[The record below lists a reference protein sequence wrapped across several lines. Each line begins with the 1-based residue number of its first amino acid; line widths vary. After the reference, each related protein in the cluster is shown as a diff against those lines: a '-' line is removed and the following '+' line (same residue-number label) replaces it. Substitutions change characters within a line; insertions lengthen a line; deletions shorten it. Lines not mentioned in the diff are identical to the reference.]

1 MQRLYARHRLDIEPS
16 DLAPGL
22 AAMTASDHKRAAAD
36 LERFWSNGCQ
46 ALAAYPVRS
55 GVQLLRSTLQ
65 LPPGSEVMAAAVAHP
80 DRPRLAAHH
89 GLVPVAVDLDRG
101 TLAPRPDALTR
112 ALTPRTR
119 ILVVAHL
126 FGGLVDL
133 DLAWEM
139 CESRGVLLVE
149 DCAQAFRGP
158 LDTGNPLADVSMF
171 SFGMLKTATAL
182 GGALFTVRNAK
193 LLQRMR
199 DFQAAWPPQ
208 RRSSHLK
215 RLMQT
220 SAFMG
225 LTRPAPYALLARV
238 AGDGFDRTV
247 NSAVRAF
254 PAAGTDDLV
263 RRLARRPG
271 APVLRLLEHRLR
283 NFDYARLD
291 ARALSGE
298 RLAAMLPP
306 GMHIGGRAIDHTH
319 WLFPVSAP
327 GPERLIHAVPA
338 AGFDAAYKA
347 SSVSAIAAPPGR
359 PDLEPLLAREAM
371 SRLVFLPAYPELPP
385 RSLERIANA
394 GAAEGYAHAAALDSR
409 TPSARFGRA
418 AGHRPGPL

>member
-1 MQRLYARHRLDIEPS
+1 MTRLHPRHRLDIEPS
-16 DLAPGL
+16 DLAAGL
-22 AAMTASDHKRAAAD
+22 AAMTAADPKRAAAD
-36 LERFWSNGCQ
+36 LERLWSPGGQ
-46 ALAAYPVRS
+46 ALATYSVRS
-55 GVQLLRSTLQ
+55 GFHLLLSTLQ
-65 LPPGSEVMAAAVAHP
+65 LPPGSEVMFSAVTHP
-80 DRPRLAAHH
+80 DMPRLATHH
-89 GLVPVAVDLDRG
+89 GLVPVPVDLDRG

-139 CESRGVLLVE
+139 CESRDVLLVE

-182 GGALFTVRNAK
+182 GGALFTVRNAS

-199 DFQAAWPPQ
+199 DIQAAWPPQ

-215 RLMQT
+215 RLMQA
-220 SAFMG
+220 SAFMA
-225 LTRPAPYALLARV
+225 LTRPTTYALLARA

-263 RRLARRPG
+263 RRLAQRPG
-271 APVLRLLEHRLR
+271 APLLRLLEHRLR
-283 NFDYARLD
+283 NFDYARLID
-291 ARALSGE
+291 AVR
-298 RLAAMLPP
+298 
-306 GMHIGGRAIDHTH
+306 
-319 WLFPVSAP
+319 
-327 GPERLIHAVPA
+327 A
-338 AGFDAAYKA
+338 AGFDAARKA
-347 SSVSAIAAPPGR
+347 SSVSAIAAAPGR
-359 PDLEPLLAREAM
+359 PDIEPVLAREAM

-385 RSLERIANA
+385 GSLERIANA
-394 GAAEGYAHAAALDSR
+394 VASEVYAHAAA
-409 TPSARFGRA
+409 
-418 AGHRPGPL
+418 

>member
-1 MQRLYARHRLDIEPS
+1 MHSISRNLVAPAACKRLYARHRLDIEPS
-16 DLAPGL
+16 DLATGL
-22 AAMTASDHKRAAAD
+22 AAMTASDPKRAASE
-36 LERFWSNGCQ
+36 LEHLWSPRGQ
-46 ALAAYPVRS
+46 ALATYSVRS
-55 GVQLLRSTLQ
+55 GFHLLLTALR
-65 LPPGSEVMAAAVAHP
+65 LPPGSEVMFSAVTHP
-80 DRPRLAAHH
+80 DMPRLALHH
-89 GLVPVAVDLDRG
+89 GLVPVPVDLDRG

-182 GGALFTVRNAK
+182 GGALFTVRNAS

-199 DFQAAWPPQ
+199 EIQAAWPPQ

-215 RLMQT
+215 RLLQA
-220 SAFMG
+220 SAFIG
-225 LTRPAPYALLARV
+225 LTRPAPYALLARA
-238 AGDGFDRTV
+238 AGEDFDHRV

-254 PAAGTDDLV
+254 PATGTGDLLS
-263 RRLARRPG
+263 RLEQRPG
-271 APVLRLLEHRLR
+271 APLVRLLEHRLQS
-283 NFDYARLD
+283 FDYARLD
-291 ARALSGE
+291 SRALTGE

-306 GMHIGGRAIDHTH
+306 GMQIGGRAIDHTH

-327 GPERLIHAVPA
+327 DPARLIDAVRA
-338 AGFDAAYKA
+338 AGFDAARKA
-347 SSVSAIAAPPGR
+347 SSVSAIPAPAGR
-359 PDLEPLLAREAM
+359 PDLEPVLAREAM
-371 SRLVFLPAYPELPP
+371 SRLVFLPAYPELPSG
-385 RSLERIANA
+385 SLERIANA
-394 GAAEGYAHAAALDSR
+394 VAADVYAHAAA
-409 TPSARFGRA
+409 
-418 AGHRPGPL
+418 

>member
-1 MQRLYARHRLDIEPS
+1 MKRLYARHRLDIEPS
-16 DLAPGL
+16 DLAAGL
-22 AAMTASDHKRAAAD
+22 AAMTASDPRRAAAD
-36 LERFWSNGCQ
+36 LERLWSPRGQ
-46 ALAAYPVRS
+46 ALATYSVRS
-55 GVQLLRSTLQ
+55 GFHLLLSTLH
-65 LPPGSEVMAAAVAHP
+65 LPPGSEVMFSAVTHP
-80 DRPRLAAHH
+80 DMPRLATHH
-89 GLVPVAVDLDRG
+89 GLVPVPVDLDRG

-126 FGGLVDL
+126 FGGLVDI
-133 DLAWEM
+133 DLAREM

-171 SFGMLKTATAL
+171 SLGMLKTATAL
-182 GGALFTVRNAK
+182 GGALFTVRNAS

-199 DFQAAWPPQ
+199 DIQAAWPPQ

-225 LTRPAPYALLARV
+225 LTRPAPYALLARA

-263 RRLARRPG
+263 RRLAQRPG
-271 APVLRLLEHRLR
+271 APLLRLLEHRLR
-283 NFDYARLD
+283 NVDYA
-291 ARALSGE
+291 
-298 RLAAMLPP
+298 
-306 GMHIGGRAIDHTH
+306 H

-327 GPERLIHAVPA
+327 DPERLIGAVRA
-338 AGFDAAYKA
+338 AGFDAARKA

-359 PDLEPLLAREAM
+359 PDIEPVLAREAM

-385 RSLERIANA
+385 GSLERIANA
-394 GAAEGYAHAAALDSR
+394 VASEVYAHAAA
-409 TPSARFGRA
+409 
-418 AGHRPGPL
+418 

>member
-1 MQRLYARHRLDIEPS
+1 DM
-16 DLAPGL
+16 
-22 AAMTASDHKRAAAD
+22 
-36 LERFWSNGCQ
+36 
-46 ALAAYPVRS
+46 
-55 GVQLLRSTLQ
+55 
-65 LPPGSEVMAAAVAHP
+65 
-80 DRPRLAAHH
+80 PRLAMHH
-89 GLVPVAVDLDRG
+89 GLEPVPVDLDRG

-182 GGALFTVRNAK
+182 GGALFTVRNAS

-199 DFQAAWPPQ
+199 DVQAAWPLQ

-215 RLMQT
+215 RLAQT
-220 SAFMG
+220 SAFIA
-225 LTRPAPYALLARV
+225 LTRPAPYALLARA
-238 AGDGFDRTV
+238 AGDDFDRKI

-254 PAAGTDDLV
+254 PAAGTDQLV
-263 RRLARRPG
+263 GRLEQRPG
-271 APVLRLLEHRLR
+271 APLLRLLEHRLK

-306 GMHIGGRAIDHTH
+306 GMHIGGRALDHTH

-327 GPERLIHAVPA
+327 DPARLIDAVRA
-338 AGFDAAYKA
+338 AGFDAARKA
-347 SSVSAIAAPPGR
+347 SSVSAIAAPAGR

-371 SRLVFLPAYPELPP
+371 SRLVFLPAYPELPSG
-385 RSLERIANA
+385 SLERIANA
-394 GAAEGYAHAAALDSR
+394 VASEVYANAA
-409 TPSARFGRA
+409 P
-418 AGHRPGPL
+418 

>member
-1 MQRLYARHRLDIEPS
+1 VKHLFARHHLDIEPS
-16 DLAPGL
+16 DLAAGL
-22 AAMTASDHKRAAAD
+22 AAMTASRPERAAAE
-36 LERFWSNGCQ
+36 LETLWSPGGQ
-46 ALAAYPVRS
+46 GLATYSVRS
-55 GVQLLRSTLQ
+55 GFHLLLRTLQ
-65 LPPGSEVMAAAVAHP
+65 LPPGSEVMFSAVTHP
-80 DRPRLAAHH
+80 DMPRLATHH
-89 GLVPVAVDLDRG
+89 GLVPVPVDLDRG

-133 DLAWEM
+133 DLAWEI

-158 LDTGNPLADVSMF
+158 LDTGNPLADISMF

-182 GGALFTVRNAK
+182 GGAVLTVRDAS

-199 DFQAAWPPQ
+199 DTQAAWRPQ

-215 RLMQT
+215 RLLQT
-220 SAFMG
+220 SAFIG
-225 LTRPAPYALLARV
+225 LTRPAPYALLENA
-238 AGDGFDRTV
+238 AGEDFDRKV

-263 RRLARRPG
+263 RRLEQRPS
-271 APVLRLLEHRLR
+271 APLLRILQHRLT
-283 NFDYARLD
+283 NFDYARFD
-291 ARALSGE
+291 ARALAGE

-306 GMHIGGRAIDHTH
+306 GMHIGGRAVDHTH

-327 GPERLIHAVPA
+327 DPQRLISAVRA
-338 AGFDAAYKA
+338 AGFDAARKA
-347 SSVSAIAAPPGR
+347 SSVSAIAAPADR
-359 PDLEPLLAREAM
+359 PDLEPVLARDAM

-385 RSLERIANA
+385 GSLDRIADA
-394 GAAEGYAHAAALDSR
+394 VASEVYAHAAA
-409 TPSARFGRA
+409 
-418 AGHRPGPL
+418 

>member
-1 MQRLYARHRLDIEPS
+1 MQRRLYARHRLDIEPS
-16 DLAPGL
+16 DLAAGL
-22 AAMTASDHKRAAAD
+22 AAMTASDPQRAAAD
-36 LERFWSNGCQ
+36 LERLWSPRGQ
-46 ALAAYPVRS
+46 ALATYSVRS
-55 GVQLLRSTLQ
+55 GFHLLLSTLN
-65 LPPGSEVMAAAVAHP
+65 LPPGSEVMFSAVTHP
-80 DRPRLAAHH
+80 DMPRLAMHH
-89 GLVPVAVDLDRG
+89 GLVPMPVDLDRG

-182 GGALFTVRNAK
+182 GGALFTVRNAS

-199 DFQAAWPPQ
+199 DVQAAWPLQ

-215 RLMQT
+215 RLAQT
-220 SAFMG
+220 SAFIA
-225 LTRPAPYALLARV
+225 LTRPAPYALLARA
-238 AGDGFDRTV
+238 AGDDFDRKI

-254 PAAGTDDLV
+254 PATGTDQLV
-263 RRLARRPG
+263 GRLEQRPG
-271 APVLRLLEHRLR
+271 APLLRLLEHRLK

-291 ARALSGE
+291 ARAMSGE

-306 GMHIGGRAIDHTH
+306 GMHIGGRALDHTH

-327 GPERLIHAVPA
+327 DPSRLIDAVRA
-338 AGFDAAYKA
+338 AGFDGARKA
-347 SSVSAIAAPPGR
+347 SSVSAIAAPAGR

-371 SRLVFLPAYPELPP
+371 SRLVFLPAYPELPSG
-385 RSLERIANA
+385 SLERIANA
-394 GAAEGYAHAAALDSR
+394 VASEVYANAAA
-409 TPSARFGRA
+409 
-418 AGHRPGPL
+418 